1 MIGKLPEDI
10 SNLKKLQVLSV
21 FDNNFF
27 GTIPASIGDLAN
39 LEELVLS
46 NNAFYGDLP
55 TEMANLTNLKVLI
68 LGNNAFETNFTSSK
82 TKLPPSLQQFDFN
95 NVNSKGSIA
104 TLDTED

>member
-1 MIGKLPEDI
+1 MGKLPTEI
-10 SNLKKLQVLSV
+10 SNLKELKVLSV

-27 GTIPASIGDLAN
+27 GTIPSTIGDLAN

-68 LGNNAFETNFTSSK
+68 LGNNAFKSNFTAFKS
-82 TKLPPSLQQFDFN
+82 KLPPSLQQFDFN
-95 NVNSKGSIA
+95 NVDSQGTLA